1 MIHYLLK
8 KNRTVRYELKFN
20 HNKHTRMCSMI
31 IFFFL
36 LKMTSD
42 KRKTSSAKSFELK

>member
-31 IFFFL
+31 IFFL